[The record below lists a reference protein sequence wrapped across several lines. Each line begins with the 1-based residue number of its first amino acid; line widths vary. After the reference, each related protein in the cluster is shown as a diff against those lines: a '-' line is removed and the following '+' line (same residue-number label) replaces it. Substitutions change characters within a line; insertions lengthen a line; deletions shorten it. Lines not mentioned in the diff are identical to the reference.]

1 MVRQITKEDVFNLRD
16 KLLDEYDFPA
26 GLNDCKYVLQNF
38 DTFEEQFEYLK
49 KRGVPCVG
57 FPDGMTWKEFC
68 TLGTKKKVED

>member
-16 KLLDEYDFPA
+16 KLLNEYDFPA

-49 KRGVPCVG
+49 KMGVPAVG
-57 FPDGMTWKEFC
+57 FPDGMSWREHMTIGLKKERN
-68 TLGTKKKVED
+68 

>member
-16 KLLDEYDFPA
+16 KLLNEYDFPA

-49 KRGVPCVG
+49 KMGVPAVG
-57 FPDGMTWKEFC
+57 FPDGMGWKEHM
-68 TLGTKKKVED
+68 TIGLKKERN